1 MEEKYRLLVVDD
13 DPGTLTVLGGILE
26 ARGEYDTLRASSG
39 REALEI
45 LRREN
50 LHLVLTDLV
59 MPSIDGLE
67 LTKKIKEI
75 DPNLGVI
82 IVTAYASI
90 ETAVQAMRAGAS
102 DYITKPVIPEE
113 LLLKVQRV
121 LDQFKLKREVGSLR
135 KRLARWATLPDMVG
149 QSKEMQR
156 LTNLVR
162 LVADR
167 NVPVVIIGE
176 SGTGKELVA
185 KAIHALSHRAGNAFV
200 PINCAGIPDN
210 LLESELFG
218 YVKGAF
224 TDAVSFKRGLF
235 EEADGGTL
243 FLDEISC
250 ASAAVQMK
258 LLRVLQDGEIRR
270 LGSTTN
276 IPTNARILVATNI
289 DLKKQVKKGLFR
301 EDLFYRL
308 NVVEIRIPP
317 LRDRIEDI
325 PILVDHFIRIHADH
339 TNPAVRGI
347 SEEALAK
354 LMNHSWPGNV
364 REIENVIQRAM
375 VLCRTDEIS
384 VRDIAHPGGEELEPE
399 DNIRPLEFALYSFRK
414 SYFQESLKRW
424 KGNVKRVAEEAGVSR
439 KNVYEHLKKLNLNPE
454 TFREKR

>member
-13 DPGTLTVLGGILE
+13 DPGTLTVLGGILK
-26 ARGEYDTLRASSG
+26 ASGGYDTLQASSG
-39 REALEI
+39 KEALEI

-59 MPSIDGLE
+59 MPSIDGLD
-67 LTKKIKEI
+67 LTSKIKEI

-113 LLLKVQRV
+113 LLLKVQKV

-135 KRLARWATLPDMVG
+135 KRLARWTTLPDMIG
-149 QSKEMQR
+149 QSEQMKR
-156 LTNLVR
+156 LANLVR
-162 LVADR
+162 LVANR
-167 NVPVVIIGE
+167 SVPVIITGE

-185 KAIHALSHRAGNAFV
+185 KAIHALSDRTGGAFL
-200 PINCAGIPDN
+200 PINCGGIPDT

-218 YVKGAF
+218 YARGAF
-224 TDAVSFKRGLF
+224 TDAVSAKTGLF
-235 EEADGGTL
+235 EEANGGTL

-258 LLRVLQDGEIRR
+258 LLRVLQDGQIRR
-270 LGSTTN
+270 LGSNTS
-276 IPTNARILVATNI
+276 IPTDVRILVATNL
-289 DLKKQVKKGLFR
+289 DLKQQIKKGLFR

-325 PILVDHFIRIHADH
+325 PILADHFIRTHAPH
-339 TNPAVRGI
+339 TNPSVKRI
-347 SEEALAK
+347 SEEALVK
-354 LMNHSWPGNV
+354 LMSYRWPGNV
-364 REIENVIQRAM
+364 REMENVIQRAM
-375 VLCRTDEIS
+375 VLCRTDEIT
-384 VRDIAHPGGEELEPE
+384 VKDIAHIGGEEPEPE
-399 DNIRPLEFALYSFRK
+399 ENIRPLESALSSFRK
-414 SYFQESLKRW
+414 NYFKDSLKRW
-424 KGNVKRVAEEAGVSR
+424 RGNVKRVAEEAGVSR
-439 KNVYEHLKKLNLNPE
+439 KNVYEHLKKLNLDPE

>member
-26 ARGEYDTLRASSG
+26 ARGGYDTLRASSG
-39 REALEI
+39 KEALEI

-59 MPSIDGLE
+59 MPSIDGLD
-67 LTKKIKEI
+67 LTTKIKEI

-135 KRLARWATLPDMVG
+135 KRLARWTTLPDMVG
-149 QSKEMQR
+149 QSVQMQR

-185 KAIHALSHRAGNAFV
+185 KAIHALSNRAESAFV
-200 PINCAGIPDN
+200 PINCGGIPDT

-224 TDAVSFKRGLF
+224 TDAVSLKRGLF

-289 DLKKQVKKGLFR
+289 DLNKQIKKGLFR

-354 LMNHSWPGNV
+354 LMNHRWPGNA

-384 VRDIAHPGGEELEPE
+384 VQDIAHPGGEELEPE
-399 DNIRPLEFALYSFRK
+399 ENIRPLESALSSFRK